1 MMSPPSYL
9 LDLSYLIALADSAD
23 VNHDDAEAMYRSL
36 LDDFVEQRCLLV
48 ARADHLEV
56 VANTDLF
63 AAIDKLH
70 VARQH
75 RNAAAELVERT
86 GVGLDRAIT
95 LVLIR
100 RCRIRRVASFD
111 EGFARY
117 DIDVITPSSIDSASL
132 DPPSD
137 PPSGPVSDSPSTP
150 PSNFVARDAPSMSAA
165 TKLGPEAS

>member
-1 MMSPPSYL
+1 MNPPSYL
-9 LDLSYLIALADSAD
+9 LDLSFLIALADSAD
-23 VNHDDAEAMYRSL
+23 VNHDDAEAIYRSL

-48 ARADHLEV
+48 ARADHLEA

-75 RNAAAELVERT
+75 RNAAAQIVEKT

-100 RCRIRRVASFD
+100 RCRIRKVASFD
-111 EGFARY
+111 ESLARY
-117 DIDVITPSSIDSASL
+117 DIDVITPSSVDASSIE
-132 DPPSD
+132 DPSD
-137 PPSGPVSDSPSTP
+137 PPSNV
-150 PSNFVARDAPSMSAA
+150 VARDAPNMSAA

>member
-1 MMSPPSYL
+1 MNPPSYL
-9 LDLSYLIALADSAD
+9 LDLSFLIALADSAD
-23 VNHDDAEAMYRSL
+23 LNHDDAEAIYRSL

-56 VANTDLF
+56 VANADLF

-75 RNAAAELVERT
+75 RNAAAEIAEKT
-86 GVGLDRAIT
+86 GVDLDRAIT

-100 RCRIRRVASFD
+100 RFRIRKVASFD
-111 EGFARY
+111 ESLARY
-117 DIDVITPSSIDSASL
+117 DIEVIT
-132 DPPSD
+132 PPSD
-137 PPSGPVSDSPSTP
+137 PPTDLPSDP
-150 PSNFVARDAPSMSAA
+150 PSNIVARDAPSMSAA